1 MKAVVLFCPS
11 ALHFNL
17 NPGRTISYPNT
28 RLERNPAGTLA
39 LIAGGFFAVDKQI
52 DPVAMVFDSD
62 AVLVHGCRAGPC
74 QPVTR
79 RVRNS
84 RGRPQNL
91 LFPVVPPSP
100 GGAGHFVYQL
110 AEAAPKLKNIF
121 DAVIAL
127 TR

>member
-1 MKAVVLFCPS
+1 MRINVLPTALKTDRGTVIGSVHRSEMMLTMSALGHKRTYAAQQGMSALPPKAKRRFFCFS

-62 AVLVHGCRAGPC
+62 AVLV
-74 QPVTR
+74 
-79 RVRNS
+79 
-84 RGRPQNL
+84 
-91 LFPVVPPSP
+91 
-100 GGAGHFVYQL
+100 
-110 AEAAPKLKNIF
+110 
-121 DAVIAL
+121 
-127 TR
+127 